1 MSLPWTEVNESPPA
15 EVAAVLGL
23 EYSPRGGRK
32 RCCPFCGGRNFSP
45 LKRAFYCYSGC
56 GAKAYSN
63 VDTAAAHWQTTAV
76 DACRRLA
83 EELGIAV
90 FDSDPPWTEVAA
102 AASPEV
108 AAVLGLTRAEG
119 EWLWN
124 CPDCG
129 GAGALRSY
137 QRKWRCNNLPCAQDE
152 RRGWRGHV
160 DLAIA
165 VWQTTPVDACFRL
178 AHALRGAPATPAPA
192 PALVREP
199 RVPEE
204 SPRAKALAAL
214 LTRPGTRQPGEFYR
228 LLLRHLRLGPLGR
241 GELSRRQID
250 VRQAEAFGFRSTE
263 PGEWR
268 SRILPFMAA
277 FSDDEL
283 TAAGFP
289 PKFPG
294 RPHADRRPWWPGYG
308 RAPLLVIPFH
318 DGDGVAGLRFRNLGD
333 PDETRCPRYVSPVD
347 VPPVVPFNMA
357 ALTTGAHT
365 LLAIEG
371 ELNAYVALCD
381 PYRAVPVGLPGANAW
396 QDGWASLIPDSTR
409 YVVGCFDADKAGRM
423 GAIRARDSLARIRGF
438 DWAYHRWRA
447 CFMDGD
453 NCDLHVLGQLA
464 GFYRRAPWI
473 TQEVQA
479 LWADPIER

>member
-1 MSLPWTEVNESPPA
+1 MSLPWTEVNESAPA
-15 EVAAVLGL
+15 EVAAVLRL
-23 EYSPRGGRK
+23 EYSPRGARK

-45 LKRAFYCYSGC
+45 LKRAFDCYSGC
-56 GAKAYSN
+56 GGKAYSN
-63 VDTAAAHWQTTAV
+63 VDTAAAHWQTTAI

-102 AASPEV
+102 AASPDV
-108 AAVLGLTRAEG
+108 AAVLGLTRAAG

-160 DLAIA
+160 DLAMA

-178 AHALRGAPATPAPA
+178 AHALRGAAATPAPA

-228 LLLRHLRLGPLGR
+228 LLLRHLRLGALGR

-250 VRQAEAFGFRSTE
+250 VRQAEAYGFRSTE

-268 SRILPFMAA
+268 SRVLPFMAA

-294 RPHADRRPWWPGYG
+294 RPHADRRPCGPAMDALPCWS
-308 RAPLLVIPFH
+308 
-318 DGDGVAGLRFRNLGD
+318 
-333 PDETRCPRYVSPVD
+333 SPS
-347 VPPVVPFNMA
+347 MTA
-357 ALTTGAHT
+357 TGSRGSDS
-365 LLAIEG
+365 AI
-371 ELNAYVALCD
+371 
-381 PYRAVPVGLPGANAW
+381 
-396 QDGWASLIPDSTR
+396 S
-409 YVVGCFDADKAGRM
+409 
-423 GAIRARDSLARIRGF
+423 AIRT
-438 DWAYHRWRA
+438 
-447 CFMDGD
+447 
-453 NCDLHVLGQLA
+453 
-464 GFYRRAPWI
+464 RRAAPGTSHPSTSRRRCRSTWRRSPPAR
-473 TQEVQA
+473 TRSSPSRES
-479 LWADPIER
+479 